1 MSLGDA
7 LASNK
12 QGPSGSE
19 AASANMPAHT
29 GINEVPPEP
38 AQVQPAARESQ
49 SRAARPANNGWGDQ
63 SLGDCLAPKK
73 RPQNSA
79 GNANVS
85 QSGDAKESCNTGS
98 KGNSNSEGAF
108 SKSTTEI
115 VAWVRTLPESHVP
128 EKSREN
134 IICIV
139 EDACMRGSQFSD
151 YVKTIPPE
159 VCAPKHAMK
168 LKSAWK
174 NVLAEV
180 AAKELALANAGNQSK
195 QKATM
200 LVV

>member
-1 MSLGDA
+1 MGV
-7 LASNK
+7 
-12 QGPSGSE
+12 
-19 AASANMPAHT
+19 
-29 GINEVPPEP
+29 IEVPLDT
-38 AQVQPAARESQ
+38 AQVQPAARASQ
-49 SRAARPANNGWGDQ
+49 SRAARLANNGWGDQ
-63 SLGDCLAPKK
+63 SFGDALAPKK
-73 RPQNSA
+73 HPQNST
-79 GNANVS
+79 GNTNVS
-85 QSGDAKESCNTGS
+85 QSGDAKESCNTS
-98 KGNSNSEGAF
+98 AKGNSNSDGSF

-139 EDACMRGSQFSD
+139 EDGCMRGSQFSD
-151 YVKTIPPE
+151 YVQSVPPE

-195 QKATM
+195 QKAT
-200 LVV
+200 